1 MENKRRPLNRK
12 GDRNALCPHYRDC
25 LDDAVKKSWQH
36 WDCEECTHKLTI
48 DPGMDILD
56 YVNDSVA
63 YYDLPTEI
71 YVKIC

>member
-1 MENKRRPLNRK
+1 MKNDRRPIYKR

-25 LDDAVKKSWQH
+25 LDEAVKKSWQY
-36 WDCEECTHKLTI
+36 WDCGECRHKSSS
-48 DPGMDILD
+48 DSNFDMMRS
-56 YVNDSVA
+56 VNDSVA